1 MSTNPRCLGASATRR
16 ADVREMHPATLT
28 CVSGWTWRS
37 PRSRFFVACAIG
49 GLVAAV
55 VFAWM
60 ITLGTGHFFVRD
72 PFGGFYDAQAHSL
85 LHGHWDIPANAASFE
100 RFKLHGRYYMYFGP
114 WPALL
119 RMPIIAFTGDLDGR
133 LTGVSMLVAFMV
145 LLVFAARLAWRACV
159 LVRGDRPPTRA
170 TFLAAGG
177 FVFATG
183 CGTPALFLA
192 GGARVYNEAILWA
205 VAWAVA
211 SLYFFIAYLIEP
223 RTRHLAWA
231 CATATLALLS
241 RGSVGGGL
249 VVAFAVLLALQVIRR
264 VTTHWRGH
272 HLPVRERASGEA
284 LARWLG
290 VSDAAAN
297 QAPWPVAVA
306 LAIPVVLYAYV
317 NHSKFGTAFG
327 IPYDKQDL
335 ILAAGPARRAVLA
348 NHGSLFGLRYAPTN
362 LLQYLRPDAI
372 GLERLF
378 PWITFSAPAHIVG
391 GVPYDSIGPTVSIPA
406 ACTLLVV
413 LGIVG
418 IVATIRAPRPAPGSA
433 RLEVLRVPILAGTLA
448 IVGLTLAAALAQRY
462 EGDVVPLLVVAGA
475 AGLFWLQAVLERRRR
490 WARNLSAG
498 ALVALAVWSSW
509 TTFSLTLQSQR
520 LFYYFEPTAARERF
534 VGSQLDVNDGL
545 GLGPPSDVQRG
556 AMLPKTPG
564 FGRRPTTAP
573 PGRFFIVG
581 DCAGLYVSDGTTW
594 LPIEPTSAS
603 AVFPG
608 GDTLLAGTQR
618 WRVTFGSPTPGMRQ
632 PLWSTRGTPQ
642 NILWARWID
651 THHIRIEYEWTGAP
665 DSVMK
670 GNDTLPVEAGQ
681 TYEFDVRID
690 PMQHV
695 VDVASGGRLLLRGFE
710 SNLDHDR
717 PSTLGQQD
725 ARTREPTTLDGTI
738 HSVST
743 TPICDRLTNHQH
755 QH

>member
-1 MSTNPRCLGASATRR
+1 M
-16 ADVREMHPATLT
+16 REMHPATIT
-28 CVSGWTWRS
+28 CVSGWALRS

-49 GLVAAV
+49 GLVATV

-60 ITLGTGHFFVRD
+60 ITLGSGHFFGRD
-72 PFGGFYDAQAHSL
+72 PFGGFYDAQARSL
-85 LHGHWDIPANAASFE
+85 LHGHWDIPANAALFE
-100 RFKLHGRYYMYFGP
+100 RFKLDGRYYMYFGP

-119 RMPIIAFTGDLDGR
+119 RMPIIAFTRDLDGR
-133 LTGVSMLVAFMV
+133 LTRLSMLVAFMV

-192 GGARVYNEAILWA
+192 SRAWVYDEAILWA
-205 VAWAVA
+205 VAWAVV

-223 RTRHLAWA
+223 RRRHLAWA

-241 RGSVGGGL
+241 RASVGGVP
-249 VVAFAVLLALQVIRR
+249 VVAFGLLLALQVIRR
-264 VTTHWRGH
+264 VTTLWRGH
-272 HLPVRERASGEA
+272 HLPVRERASGGV

-290 VSDAAAN
+290 VSDARAN

-306 LAIPVVLYAYV
+306 LATPVVLYAYV
-317 NHSKFGTAFG
+317 NHSKFGTLFG

-335 ILAAGPARRAVLA
+335 ILAASPARRAVLA
-348 NHGSLFGLRYAPTN
+348 NHGSLVGLRYAPTN

-372 GLERLF
+372 GLDRLF
-378 PWITFSAPAHIVG
+378 PWITFSARPHIIG
-391 GVPYDSIGPTVSIPA
+391 GVPFDNIEPTVSIPA

-413 LGIVG
+413 LAIVG
-418 IVATIRAPRPAPGSA
+418 IVATIRAPRPAPGNA
-433 RLEVLRVPILAGTLA
+433 RLEVLRVPILAATFA
-448 IVGLTLAAALAQRY
+448 VAGLTFAAALVQRY

-475 AGLFWLQAVLERRRR
+475 AGLFWLQALLERRRR
-490 WARNLSAG
+490 LVRNFTTG
-498 ALVALAVWSSW
+498 ALVAMAVWSCW
-509 TTFSLTLQSQR
+509 TTLSLTLQSQR
-520 LFYYFEPTAARERF
+520 LFYFWEPTAAREGF
-534 VGSQLDVNDGL
+534 VGSQLDVNNAL

-564 FGRRPTTAP
+564 SGLPL
-573 PGRFFIVG
+573 GRFFIIG
-581 DCAGLYVSDGTTW
+581 DCAGLYVSDGTVW

-603 AVFPG
+603 AVFHG
-608 GDTLLAGTQR
+608 SDTLLAGSHR
-618 WRVTFGSPTPGMRQ
+618 WRVTFGSPTPGVRQ

-651 THHIRIEYEWTGAP
+651 NHHIRIEYEWTGAP
-665 DSVMK
+665 YSVMK
-670 GNDTLPVEAGQ
+670 GNDTLPVQAGR
-681 TYEFDVRID
+681 TYDFDVRID

-695 VDVASGGRLLLRGFE
+695 VEVASGGRLLLLGLDE

-725 ARTREPTTLDGTI
+725 ARTREPTILDGTI
-738 HSVST
+738 QSVSA

-755 QH
+755 KG